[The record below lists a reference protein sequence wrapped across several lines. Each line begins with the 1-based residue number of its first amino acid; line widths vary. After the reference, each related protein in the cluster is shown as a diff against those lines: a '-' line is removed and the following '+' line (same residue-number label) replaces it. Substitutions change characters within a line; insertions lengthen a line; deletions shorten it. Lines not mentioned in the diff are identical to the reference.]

1 MRGEGGCP
9 SPIAGGSPCP
19 MSNVAASPSDPHLRY
34 SNKLDISLSCHPPPR
49 PILRLQFPISVYT
62 GYPPAAHLPAPDIG
76 RSAVQILGR
85 SELGGVDIRSK
96 QPGLEFPCLC
106 LPRDFFR
113 YRKTY
118 TFAPNMK
125 KVIPEDSHMAIGHFL
140 SESSACCLMLAPA
153 FISR

>member
-1 MRGEGGCP
+1 MRGKGGCP

-85 SELGGVDIRSK
+85 SEVRGVDIRSK
-96 QPGLEFPCLC
+96 QRGLEFPCLR

-118 TFAPNMK
+118 SFPQYMK
-125 KVIPEDSHMAIGHFL
+125 GYSRRFTHGNWPFFVRIICML
-140 SESSACCLMLAPA
+140 SDG
-153 FISR
+153 